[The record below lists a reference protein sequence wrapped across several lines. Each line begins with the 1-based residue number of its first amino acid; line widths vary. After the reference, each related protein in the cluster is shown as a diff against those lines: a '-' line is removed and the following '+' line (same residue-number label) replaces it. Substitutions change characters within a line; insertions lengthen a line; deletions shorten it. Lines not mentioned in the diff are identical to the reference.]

1 MADAS
6 GTWQQRSVSPAF
18 ATGGRLQWQASEN
31 SDARFFGALRFSVW
45 MIKSALRVAVILLTA
60 SLWVNAQAPSS
71 PAPANLYGADHED
84 GQWTMPAKNYQG
96 TRYSGLDQINATNAK
111 DLKVAWTFSTG
122 VNRGHEAAPIVVGDT
137 MYVVTPFP
145 NILYALDLKDNGK
158 LKWTYKPQP
167 ASAAQGVACCDTVNR
182 GCVFSNGK
190 LYFNTLDDHT
200 ICVDAATGKEVWKT
214 KVGEINHGE
223 SMTMAPL
230 VVKDKV
236 LVGNAGGEFGVR
248 GWLKAL
254 DANSGKVVWTA
265 WSTGPDRDVL
275 IGADFKPFYDKDK
288 GKDLGV
294 TTWPPNRWQIGGGTV
309 WGWVTYDPE
318 SNLIFYGTGNP
329 GVWNPEL
336 RPGDNKWSCG
346 IFARDPETGMA
357 HWYYQLNPHDL
368 FDHDTVNENL
378 VLDLPI
384 GGQQRKILLSAQRNG
399 MVYIW
404 DRKTGEVLSADPF
417 VRITATFG
425 VDLKTGKL
433 KENPE
438 KEPHTG
444 VTIHDVAPASPG
456 GKDWQP
462 CAWSPRTNLLY
473 IPHQNLAMD
482 YEGTEAN
489 YIEGTPYVG
498 MNVKMYANGGENRGE
513 YCAWDP
519 IARKKIWAILEDL
532 PVWSGTVATAG
543 DVTFYGTMDGWFKCV
558 NAKTGEVVWKFKC
571 GSGII
576 GQPVTY
582 KGPDGKQYVAIL
594 SGVGG
599 WAGAI
604 VAGGLDPKDPTGA
617 LGFVNAMKDLPD
629 KTTKGGMLY
638 VFALP

>member
-1 MADAS
+1 MLKAAAWFLAGFVLS
-6 GTWQQRSVSPAF
+6 
-18 ATGGRLQWQASEN
+18 
-31 SDARFFGALRFSVW
+31 
-45 MIKSALRVAVILLTA
+45 SALL
-60 SLWVNAQAPSS
+60 AQAP
-71 PAPANLYGADHED
+71 PLANTYGAENED
-84 GQWTMPAKNYQG
+84 GQWLMPGKNFQA
-96 TRYSGLDQINATNAK
+96 TRYSGLDQINTANAK

-145 NILYALDLKDNGK
+145 NILYALDLKKDGAM
-158 LKWTYKPQP
+158 KWTYKPEP

-182 GCVFSNGK
+182 GCVFANGK

-200 ICVDAATGKEVWKT
+200 VCVDAATGKELWKT

-254 DANSGKVVWTA
+254 DANNGKVVWTA
-265 WSTGPDRDVL
+265 WSTGPDSDCL
-275 IGADFKPFYDKDK
+275 IGPEFKPFYDSDK
-288 GKDLGV
+288 GQDLGV
-294 TTWPPNRWQIGGGTV
+294 KTWPPNRWQIGGGTV

-346 IFARDPETGMA
+346 VFARDVDTGHA
-357 HWYYQLNPHDL
+357 RWYYQLNPHDL
-368 FDHDTVNENL
+368 FDHDAVNENL
-378 VLDLPI
+378 VLELPI
-384 GGQQRKILLSAQRNG
+384 NGQPRKVLLSAQRNG

-404 DRKTGEVLSADPF
+404 DRGTGQVLSADPF
-417 VRITATFG
+417 IRITATFG
-425 VDLKTGKL
+425 VDLKTGRL

-444 VTIHDVAPASPG
+444 VTIRDVAPASPG

-482 YEGTEAN
+482 YQGTEAN

-498 MNVKMYANGGENRGE
+498 MNVKMYANGGQNRGE

-519 IARKKIWAILEDL
+519 IARKKVWSIPEEL

-558 NAKTGEVVWKFKC
+558 NARSGEVLWKFKC

-594 SGVGG
+594 AGVGG
-599 WAGAI
+599 WSGAI

>member
-1 MADAS
+1 
-6 GTWQQRSVSPAF
+6 
-18 ATGGRLQWQASEN
+18 
-31 SDARFFGALRFSVW
+31 
-45 MIKSALRVAVILLTA
+45 
-60 SLWVNAQAPSS
+60 
-71 PAPANLYGADHED
+71 
-84 GQWTMPAKNYQG
+84 MPAKNYQG

-145 NILYALDLKDNGK
+145 NLLYALDLKDNGK

-200 ICVDAATGKEVWKT
+200 VCVDAATGKEVWKT

-254 DANSGKVVWTA
+254 DAKSGKVVWTA
-265 WSTGPDRDVL
+265 WSTGPDADVL
-275 IGADFKPFYDKDK
+275 IGADFKPFYDQDK

-346 IFARDPETGMA
+346 IFARDADTGMA
-357 HWYYQLNPHDL
+357 RWYYQLNPHDL
-368 FDHDTVNENL
+368 FDHDAVNENL

-384 GGQQRKILLSAQRNG
+384 GTSAVAPAVSADKTNAGATAVSADQTPGGATPTPSALGTAHATASPSSNSALRKILLAAQRNG

-404 DRKTGEVLSADPF
+404 DRTTGEVLSADPF
-417 VRITATFG
+417 IRITATFG

-513 YCAWDP
+513 SCAWDP
-519 IARKKIWAILEDL
+519 IARKKVWAIPEDL

-558 NAKTGEVVWKFKC
+558 NAKTGEVLWKFKC

-599 WAGAI
+599 WSGAI

>member
-1 MADAS
+1 MA
-6 GTWQQRSVSPAF
+6 GSVF
-18 ATGGRLQWQASEN
+18 RICGVGI
-31 SDARFFGALRFSVW
+31 V
-45 MIKSALRVAVILLTA
+45 VIA
-60 SLWVNAQAPSS
+60 SLVRAQEPSAPL
-71 PAPANLYGADHED
+71 ANSYGAEHED
-84 GQWTMPAKNYQG
+84 GQWTMPAKNHQG
-96 TRYSGLDQINATNAK
+96 TRYSGLDQINAGNAK

-122 VNRGHEAAPIVVGDT
+122 VNRGQEAAPIVVGDT

-200 ICVDAATGKEVWKT
+200 VCVDAATGKEVWKT

-230 VVKDKV
+230 VVKDRV

-265 WSTGPDRDVL
+265 WSTGPDSDVL
-275 IGADFKPFYDKDK
+275 IGPEFKPFYAKDK

-309 WGWVTYDPE
+309 WGWITYDPE

-336 RPGDNKWSCG
+336 RPGDNKWTCG
-346 IFARDPETGMA
+346 IFARDADTGMA
-357 HWYYQLNPHDL
+357 RWYYQLNPHDL
-368 FDHDTVNENL
+368 FDHDAVNENL

-384 GGQQRKILLSAQRNG
+384 NGQTRKVLLAAQRNG

-404 DRKTGEVLSADPF
+404 DRATGEVLSADPF
-417 VRITATFG
+417 VRITSTFG

-438 KEPHTG
+438 KAPRTG
-444 VTIHDVAPASPG
+444 ITIHDVAPASPG

-498 MNVKMYANGGENRGE
+498 MNVKIYANGGENRGE

-519 IARKKIWAILEDL
+519 IARKKVWAIPEDL

-558 NAKTGEVVWKFKC
+558 NAKTGAVVWKFKC

-582 KGPDGKQYVAIL
+582 KGPDGKQYIAIL
-594 SGVGG
+594 SGIGG

-604 VAGGLDPKDPTGA
+604 VSGGLDPRDPTA
-617 LGFVNAMKDLPD
+617 ATGFVNAMKDLPD